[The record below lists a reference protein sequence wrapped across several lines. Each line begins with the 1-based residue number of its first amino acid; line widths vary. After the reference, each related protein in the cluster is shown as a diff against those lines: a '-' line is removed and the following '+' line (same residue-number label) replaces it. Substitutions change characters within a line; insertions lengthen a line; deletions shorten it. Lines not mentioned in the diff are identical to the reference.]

1 VRLFTGIELGDAVR
15 AKAAAIAS
23 ALRERV
29 QRNAPRARVTWIA
42 EERLH
47 LTVRFI
53 GEVDNPVAERIIG
66 ALRLPLAVPPFTIG
80 FGELGAFPPKG
91 APRVIWIGVADGQD
105 DVVRVESAISDRLLD
120 LGIPKED
127 RPYSPHLTLARVREP
142 ARLRA
147 GALFNGL
154 SASLGRTRVDAI
166 TLFESKLSPKGPA
179 YTVLQRTRLQA
190 PGSGLPEA

>member
-1 VRLFTGIELGDAVR
+1 MRLFTGIELGDAAR
-15 AKAAAIAS
+15 GKAAAISS

-29 QRNAPRARVTWIA
+29 QQNAPHARVTWIA

-53 GEVDNPVAERIIG
+53 GEVDDSMAERIIG
-66 ALRLPLAVPPFTIG
+66 ALRLPLSVQPFTME
-80 FGELGAFPPKG
+80 FGALGAFPPKG
-91 APRVIWIGVADGQD
+91 APRVIWIAVADGRD
-105 DVVRVESAISDRLLD
+105 DVVRVESAITDRLLD
-120 LGIPKED
+120 LGIPKEN

-142 ARLRA
+142 AGLRA
-147 GALFNGL
+147 AALFAGL
-154 SASLGRTRVDAI
+154 SAGLGPAPVDAI

-190 PGSGLPEA
+190 PGSG